1 MVVSVLSGP
10 YFGPMME
17 AVEEVAQAHGM
28 HLIVVSDH
36 QQKERERRA
45 IEFLLQRRCDGLVL
59 HADALD
65 DEELVTLCQSTT
77 TPMVIINRRMDALAG
92 RHVHSDDTLGARLAV
107 AHLVAR
113 GHRRIG
119 CISGPLA
126 LHESRQRLTGYRD
139 GMAEAGLEVQADW
152 IVESDFSLA
161 GGTRGID
168 TSLDRH
174 PEITGVFV
182 QNDQMAAGV
191 LDACRARGMSLPR
204 DLSVVG
210 FDDVEW
216 ARYLHPRL
224 TTVRQPVHAMG
235 LSAGQLL
242 LQMLGRKPVDPDL
255 PTFFQP
261 ELIARESVTDN
272 KSIPL

>member
-10 YFGPMME
+10 YFGLMME

-36 QQKERERRA
+36 QQKERERKA

-65 DEELVTLCQSTT
+65 DGELVTLCQSTT
-77 TPMVIINRRMDALAG
+77 TPMVIINRRVDALAN
-92 RHVHSDDTLGARLAV
+92 RHVHSDDTLGGRLAV

-126 LHESRQRLTGYRD
+126 LHESRQRLTGYRAA
-139 GMAEAGLEVQADW
+139 MAEAGLEVQAGW

-161 GGTRGID
+161 GGTCGID
-168 TSLDRH
+168 TLLDRH

-261 ELIARESVTDN
+261 ELMVRESVTE
-272 KSIPL
+272 PGR